1 MMKQLK
7 NNRGGA
13 LIEFLVVF
21 FCIMLCIA
29 FALGILPLFTQKQ
42 KLDDA
47 AEKIMRLAEL
57 RGSTGTHLQIKVD
70 ELKAETGIDFTTS
83 FTGTDWLN
91 AAGDVQLGHDIK
103 LELVSSADIGFYTF
117 ASITVPIHARQ
128 SGTSEKYYK

>member
-1 MMKQLK
+1 MKHLK
-7 NNRGGA
+7 NNRGSV

-21 FCIMLCIA
+21 LCFMLCIA
-29 FALGILPLFTQKQ
+29 FALAILPAFTQKQ

-57 RGSTGTHLQIKVD
+57 RGSTGTHLQMKVD
-70 ELKAETGIDFTTS
+70 ELKAETGIDFTAS
-83 FTGTDWLN
+83 FEGTDWLN
-91 AAGDVQLGHDIK
+91 AAGEVQLGHDIK

-117 ASITVPIHARQ
+117 ASITVPIHSRQ

>member
-1 MMKQLK
+1 MKQLK
-7 NNRGGA
+7 NNRGNA
-13 LIEFLVVF
+13 LLEFLAAF

-29 FALGILPLFTQKQ
+29 FALAILPVFTQKQ

-57 RGSTGTHLQIKVD
+57 RGSTGTHLQMKVD
-70 ELKAETGIDFTTS
+70 ELKAETGIDFTAS
-83 FTGTDWLN
+83 FEGTDWLN
-91 AAGDVQLGHDIK
+91 AAGEVQLGHDIK